1 MRLARALALVAA
13 ACGGTPPPAPISN
26 TQHAGPAP
34 HEPIATIERTPCF
47 GWCPVYKVAIYRD
60 GAVEYD
66 GGNFVKTT
74 GHATGTLGPEQI
86 AALDELFRSH
96 HYLELRD
103 AYQEHRVTDMPSV
116 HTSYT
121 PQGQTP
127 KRVKHYLGD
136 DSAPHDLTEV
146 EDGIDR
152 IVHIEQWIGTD
163 DERRKAMH
171 E

>member
-1 MRLARALALVAA
+1 MRLARALVLVAA

-26 TQHAGPAP
+26 NQHPTAAP
-34 HEPIATIERTPCF
+34 HEPMATIERTACF
-47 GWCPVYKVAIYRD
+47 GWCPVYKVTVYRD

-66 GGNFVKTT
+66 GGNFVRTT
-74 GHATGTLGPEQI
+74 GHATGTLKPDRL

-96 HYLELRD
+96 HYLDLRNSYD
-103 AYQEHRVTDMPSV
+103 EYRMTDMPSV
-116 HTSYT
+116 FTSYT
-121 PQGQTP
+121 PQGQTA

-136 DSAPHDLTEV
+136 DSAPRDLTEV

-152 IVHIEQWIGTD
+152 IIDIEQWIGTD
-163 DERRKAMH
+163 DERRKAMR

>member
-1 MRLARALALVAA
+1 MRVARVLVLIAA
-13 ACGGTPPPAPISN
+13 ACGGAPPPAPISN
-26 TQHAGPAP
+26 NQKPTPAP
-34 HEPIATIERTPCF
+34 HEPIATIERTACF
-47 GWCPVYKVAIYRD
+47 GWCPIYKVTVYRD

-66 GGNFVKTT
+66 GERFVKTT
-74 GHATGTLGPEQI
+74 GRATGTLGPDQI

-96 HYLELRD
+96 HYLELHN
-103 AYQEHRVTDMPSV
+103 AYEEYRVTDMPSV
-116 HTSYT
+116 YTSYT
-121 PQGQTP
+121 PPGQAA

-136 DSAPHDLTEV
+136 RSAPHDLTEV
-146 EDGIDR
+146 EDGVDR

>member
-1 MRLARALALVAA
+1 MRAAILAVVVAGCWTGPDPATAPQPPQVPHRRALRVMM
-13 ACGGTPPPAPISN
+13 
-26 TQHAGPAP
+26 
-34 HEPIATIERTPCF
+34 ERTPCF

>member
-1 MRLARALALVAA
+1 MRIARALVLVAA

-26 TQHAGPAP
+26 NRTPTAAR
-34 HEPIATIERTPCF
+34 HEPMAAIERTACF
-47 GWCPVYKVAIYRD
+47 GWCPVYKVTVYRD
-60 GAVEYD
+60 GTVDYD

-74 GHATGTLGPEQI
+74 GHATGSLAPDQI
-86 AALDELFRSH
+86 AALDELFRRH
-96 HYLELRD
+96 HYLDLRD
-103 AYQEHRVTDMPSV
+103 AYEEYHVTDMPSV
-116 HTSYT
+116 YTSCT
-121 PQGQTP
+121 PQGQTT

-152 IVHIEQWIGTD
+152 IVHIEQWIGTPE
-163 DERRKAMH
+163 ERQRAMH